1 MVIGLLGYL
10 YAQAP
15 QGQNRE
21 ELGLVPQRVAKR
33 EIGLPAVQLAVVM
46 SLGRRPGLYQ
56 FLVGNV
62 VISVNRP
69 GICVVFGRQA
79 QAYPSPCKR
88 SLVLGSGECV
98 SAGEQGVYSTGSLT
112 PGRHRQQQ

>member
-10 YAQAP
+10 DAQSP
-15 QGQNRE
+15 KRQDRE
-21 ELGLVPQRVAKR
+21 QLGPVPQRVAKR

-46 SLGRRPGLYQ
+46 RLGRRPVLYQ

-69 GICVVFGRQA
+69 GKCVVFG
-79 QAYPSPCKR
+79 
-88 SLVLGSGECV
+88 
-98 SAGEQGVYSTGSLT
+98 
-112 PGRHRQQQ
+112 